1 MAETITSITERL
13 LAEVPEQYDTTEG
26 TYTYDIEKS
35 VAVEFDNAYD
45 QLETVR
51 KQSHV
56 STASG
61 TYLEKCVACYGLQ
74 RKIATYATG
83 SVTVTGTTGTILPA
97 GSKVAAG
104 NVMFTINDTVTVG
117 EDGTVSAP
125 VICDTAGTQGNVLAG
140 YINRFPVTING
151 LTKVTN
157 THATTGGSDEET
169 DAELRERYKEYVSRP
184 ITSGNKYQ
192 YITWAKSVPGVGEA
206 KCIPL
211 WNGPGTVKVVIVDA
225 DNQVAPIELIQKV
238 QKFIDDVKP
247 IGATLTVSTAEE
259 ITINISCKVDMSADV
274 KNEIE
279 KSIAEYLSDVS
290 FTNGYVSYAKIGQAI
305 LDVNGVNDYADLTVN
320 GGNKNIPIADMQLA
334 VLGVVDYD

>member
-1 MAETITSITERL
+1 MAETIISITERL

-74 RKIATYATG
+74 RKIA
-83 SVTVTGTTGTILPA
+83 
-97 GSKVAAG
+97 SKVAAG

-225 DNQVAPIELIQKV
+225 DSQVAPIELIQKV

-320 GGNKNIPIADMQLA
+320 GGNKNIPIADTQLA